1 MLTIKKNIL
10 PKGHHNRPGRAM
22 KAKGLLYHT
31 TNNWSDG
38 ASDEMHGK
46 YMLTTKNT
54 VSWHDTVDHD
64 SMTQHIPHNE
74 NAWHAGD
81 GGKGHYN
88 NNWIGLE
95 IACNRVAPGEKL
107 DKETYDNAVEAAA
120 LIMQEN
126 NLDSMEEMAPHNVV
140 YGKNCPH
147 TSLFDRDQFERDVM
161 KVLQGEQKVEY
172 NEPKVGTVVITK
184 PPVATKPRATVYRFG
199 DNGKQIGYI
208 QARLSYH
215 GENPGPTDNSFGSR
229 TLEAVR
235 QFQRKQ
241 GLSVDG
247 LIGPATMA
255 ALEKTKTSV
264 QKVTRKYPGIIKL
277 KNPMMRDAKG
287 KTDIQAIQDVLGLKE
302 DGIFGPL
309 TEKAVKAYQKKHG
322 LNQDGIVGP
331 KTWDEMF

>member
-1 MLTIKKNIL
+1 MLVVKNNIL
-10 PKGHHNRPGRAM
+10 PKGHHNRPGRPM
-22 KAKGLLYHT
+22 KAKGLLFHT
-31 TNNWSDG
+31 TNNWATG

-54 VSWHDTVDHD
+54 VSWHATVDCD
-64 SMTQHIPHNE
+64 SMTQHIPYDE

-81 GGKGHYN
+81 GGRGHYN

-95 IACNRVAPGEKL
+95 IACNQVKRGEKI
-107 DKETYDNAVEAAA
+107 DVETYQNAVEAAA

-161 KVLQGEQKVEY
+161 KALQGEQKVEY
-172 NEPKVGTVVITK
+172 NEPKVGSVIIAN
-184 PPVATKPRATVYRFG
+184 PPVTVKPRATVHRFG
-199 DNGKQIGYI
+199 DKGKQIGYI

-215 GENPGPTDNSFGSR
+215 GENPGPTDNTFGNR

-235 QFQRKQ
+235 QFQRKH

-247 LIGPATMA
+247 LVGPATMT
-255 ALEKTKTSV
+255 ALEKTAPKKITH
-264 QKVTRKYPGIIKL
+264 KYPGIIKL
-277 KNPMMRDAKG
+277 KNPMMRDTKG
-287 KTDIQAIQDVLGLKE
+287 KTDIKAIQDVLGLKE
-302 DGIFGPL
+302 DGIYGPL

-322 LNQDGIVGP
+322 LVADGIVGP